1 MYTRMKKSVSRIL
14 SIFLTFN
21 LFPVPYVFSLI
32 SFFLS
37 SARNKGKR
45 SSLSLSLS
53 PFNYHF
59 VNNRLKR
66 STLRTGLG
74 STSSPPM
81 VPTIHP
87 PRPVR
92 FRWKSRAMS
101 THGSSFMREAFD
113 RRARNSVNRAR
124 NIEPFIPIREC
135 VSMSEPRWI
144 RATSGR
150 DDRQS
155 LPRRWYNH
163 TPRPPL
169 NCGPFESWKA
179 RWNIRRGKLESNEE
193 D

>member
-1 MYTRMKKSVSRIL
+1 MYTRVEKNVSRIL

-21 LFPVPYVFSLI
+21 LFPAPYVFSLI

-124 NIEPFIPIREC
+124 NIEPF
-135 VSMSEPRWI
+135 VSRSESAFPCLNHGGSVLLPAATIVNRFHADDTI
-144 RATSGR
+144 TLLALLLIADHSRAGKR
-150 DDRQS
+150 DG
-155 LPRRWYNH
+155 
-163 TPRPPL
+163 T
-169 NCGPFESWKA
+169 
-179 RWNIRRGKLESNEE
+179 
-193 D
+193 